1 MILAVFGRCAGSGC
15 TLGSGAWVSVTGGA
29 CSLVPGGTSGDIAS
43 GSGSL
48 RATWSAKMEESFRS
62 ASRCA
67 VASEGWSVGPEGV
80 RRAEMM
86 SLAAAM
92 RRSLVDGVGMR
103 TWVGSHVRVSMVRS
117 APVSDAQT
125 R

>member
-1 MILAVFGRCAGSGC
+1 MMAA
-15 TLGSGAWVSVTGGA
+15 
-29 CSLVPGGTSGDIAS
+29 
-43 GSGSL
+43 
-48 RATWSAKMEESFRS
+48 WSAKMEESFRS
-62 ASRCA
+62 ASRCD
-67 VASEGWSVGPEGV
+67 VASDGWSVGPEGV

-103 TWVGSHVRVSMVRS
+103 TWVISQVRVSTVRS
-117 APVSDAQT
+117 ALVSDAQM